1 MQNKWMQAV
10 KGSILLHLEGDY
22 VERFFNMCR
31 SHDMVLWNIQREDK
45 GFSCQIVP
53 SDFINMAPLLRKTKT
68 KASVIKKSGLPFY
81 IPFMKKRIL
90 FFAGVVLC
98 LAMLYKMTDYVWA
111 IEYVGNTFITDDE
124 LGDFLDSEDIHYGM
138 EKGSINC
145 EEKEKELRARFPTV
159 TWTSI
164 YFEGTKLLVEIKE
177 NDKIEPVKSDVT
189 GSDIVA
195 SENGIISAI
204 ITRNGVPKV
213 KKGDEVEKGQTLVE
227 GSVPVYDEAQ
237 EIVDYQ
243 IYDADADV
251 WLETTLSYNKKI
263 EKFYPVIFYTGVSRK
278 NVFFEVLGHYY
289 EISPIGKTLG
299 SCEIVRNKKQAVI
312 LDNLYL
318 PVYYGTVVRNEYNLQ
333 YLEYTQDEMKQI
345 LSDYYKKYIL
355 CLQEKGVHII
365 EKDVKIIKNEKG
377 MELKASLDV
386 IKSTGKKQA
395 VQETKLKKE

>member
-1 MQNKWMQAV
+1 MQNRWMQAV
-10 KGSILLHLEGDY
+10 RGSLLLHLEGDY

-31 SHDMVLWNIQREDK
+31 SHEMTLWNIQREDK

-68 KASVIKKSGLPFY
+68 KASVIKKSGIPFY
-81 IPFMKKRIL
+81 IPFMRKRVI
-90 FFAGVVLC
+90 FFIGVVLC
-98 LAMLYKMTDYVWA
+98 LTMLYRMTDYVWA
-111 IEYVGNTFITDDE
+111 IEYVGNMSITDDE
-124 LGDFLDSEDIHYGM
+124 LDDFLASEDIYYGM
-138 EKGSINC
+138 AKESINC
-145 EEKEKELRARFPTV
+145 EEKEKELRARFSNV

-164 YFEGTKLLVEIKE
+164 YFEGTKLFVEIKE
-177 NDKIEPVKSDVT
+177 NDKAEPVKKYVT

-195 SENGIISAI
+195 SEKGIISAI

-213 KKGDEVEKGQTLVE
+213 KKGDEVETGQVLVE

-237 EIVDYQ
+237 AIVDYQ

-251 WLETTLSYNKKI
+251 WIETTVSYNKKI
-263 EKFYPVIFYTGVSRK
+263 KKSYPVLSYTGASSK
-278 NVFFEVLGHYY
+278 SIFFEIMGHYY
-289 EISPIGKTLG
+289 EIFPIGK
-299 SCEIVRNKKQAVI
+299 SFDSYEIIRNKKQAVI

-333 YLEYTQDEMKQI
+333 YLEYTQEEMKQK
-345 LSDYYKKYIL
+345 LSDYFEEFIL

-377 MELKASLDV
+377 MEIKASLDV
-386 IKSTGKKQA
+386 IKPTGKRIV
-395 VQETKLKKE
+395 VQETELQKE